1 MFGWFKKKSTTPFV
15 PSPSSIVPRIKT
27 NEFTAVLKSVH
38 ATPDEFPF
46 IEPFVGNLLVTYAF
60 DLPSAF
66 IMATESEIKQL
77 GVRLEDVRRLALS
90 NVQQRCPKIEI
101 HHHGTIRQ
109 IVLGDDLEACMLLA
123 DSFWDQAAGEVS
135 GDVVVSVPSRNV
147 VVYCGS
153 ESEVGLHALR
163 AVADQVMKSETTHAL
178 TEELFVRRNG
188 RWTKFEEQN
197 P

>member
-101 HHHGTIRQ
+101 HHHGPIRQ
-109 IVLGDDLEACMLLA
+109 IVLGENMEACMLLV
-123 DSFWDQAAGEVS
+123 DEFWDQASQEVEGEI
-135 GDVVVSVPSRNV
+135 VVSVPSRSV
-147 VVYCGS
+147 VVYC
-153 ESEVGLHALR
+153 ESQSPDGIIALR
-163 AVADQVMKSETTHAL
+163 AVAEQVMQRESTHCL
-178 TEELFVRRNG
+178 TDQLLVRRDGSWAEFND
-188 RWTKFEEQN
+188 
-197 P
+197 